1 MKIFNK
7 IRNGIVLVL
16 FVPAILILHGFTTS
30 SGTDENAVKA
40 MFIYNFSKYFDWSD
54 MESGDDFVIAVYGQS
69 AIVKYL
75 DEIAQRKTV
84 NEKSILIRVI
94 SSPEEIR
101 GCQML
106 FIPENVS
113 RIISAF
119 QGSATANGL
128 VLITESKGSLNKGA
142 HINLINVDGKLR
154 FELNE
159 SLLKSEGIK
168 FSKGLSSLATGNK
181 Y

>member
-1 MKIFNK
+1 M
-7 IRNGIVLVL
+7 
-16 FVPAILILHGFTTS
+16 PAILVLHGFTTS
-30 SGTDENAVKA
+30 FGTDENAVKA
-40 MFIYNFSKYFDWSD
+40 MFIYNFSKYFDWSG
-54 MESGDDFVIAVYGQS
+54 MESGNDFVIAVYGQS
-69 AIVKYL
+69 HIVKYL

-84 NEKSILIRVI
+84 NGKSILIRVI

-119 QGSATANGL
+119 QERASANGL
-128 VLITESKGSLNKGA
+128 VIISESKGSLNKGA

-159 SLLKSEGIK
+159 SRMKHDGIK
-168 FSKGLSSLATGNK
+168 FSKGLSSLATGTK
-181 Y
+181 